1 MARTR
6 EQAPSARATVK
17 QSAARADYQA
27 ETLYAIID
35 AALVGTVSVAIDGQ
49 PFALPMMVAR
59 IGEHIYLHGSRTSRI
74 IKHLRAGHPV
84 CVAFTLIDGIVVARS
99 GMNCSANYRSAVVH
113 GQGEAVEG
121 TEKAEL
127 LHQITYTII
136 PGSKGDYR
144 EHLPEELKATT
155 LIRIPLSEAACKVRT
170 GGPNDDKDDVSLPH
184 WAGVIP
190 LTQVYGEPIP
200 ADDLPTGLAT
210 PDYALKFPLPKKP

>member
-6 EQAPSARATVK
+6 DQAPSARATVK
-17 QSAARADYQA
+17 QTAKRADYETA
-27 ETLYAIID
+27 TLYKIID
-35 AALVGTVSVAIDGQ
+35 EALVGTVSIAVDGQ

-59 IGEHIYLHGSRTSRI
+59 IEHDIYLHGSRTSRI
-74 IKHLRAGHPV
+74 IKHLTAGHEV

-99 GMNCSANYRSAVVH
+99 GMNCSANYRSAMVH
-113 GQGEAVEG
+113 GKGEAIEG
-121 TEKAEL
+121 AEKAEL
-127 LHQITYTII
+127 LHQITYAII

-144 EHLPEELKATT
+144 EHLPEELKATS

-190 LTQVYGEPIP
+190 LTHVYGEPIP
-200 ADDLPTGLAT
+200 ATNLPDGIAT
-210 PDYALKFPLPKKP
+210 PNYALKFPLRD